1 MRLSLITKFTKLA
14 DFRGGFEAN
23 DTLANKYC
31 LYLLNKEKTVLLKD
45 ATAQAI
51 EEYLTNVELE

>member
-1 MRLSLITKFTKLA
+1 MGLF
-14 DFRGGFEAN
+14 GG
-23 DTLANKYC
+23 
-31 LYLLNKEKTVLLKD
+31 NKEKTVLLKD